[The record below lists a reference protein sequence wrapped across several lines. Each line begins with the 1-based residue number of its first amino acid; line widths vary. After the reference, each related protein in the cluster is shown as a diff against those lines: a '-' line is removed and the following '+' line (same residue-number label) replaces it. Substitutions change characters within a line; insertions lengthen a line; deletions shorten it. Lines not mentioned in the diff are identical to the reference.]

1 MIKMKMMLIDG
12 DWYLYT
18 QEKDGFEEINTLCTE
33 GVREFIPEGIE
44 IDLELRL
51 RKPKPK
57 KGWSVLE
64 IQHKQEEELE
74 EKKVKE
80 WFSSRDGDDNFETQ
94 TYYRKVCKDICLI
107 NGVEEDTETIGT
119 ILSDLGVSGGSCWVL
134 YRKVA

>member
-18 QEKDGFEEINTLCTE
+18 QEKGGFEEINTLCTE
-33 GVREFIPEGIE
+33 GVRKFIPEGIE

-64 IQHKQEEELE
+64 IQHKQKEELE
-74 EKKVKE
+74 EKRVKE
-80 WFSSRDGDDNFETQ
+80 WFYSRDGDNNFETQ
-94 TYYRKVCKDICLI
+94 TYYRKVCKSSCLI
-107 NGVEEDTETIGT
+107 NGTEEDTETIES
-119 ILSDLGVSGGSCWVL
+119 ILDTLGVSNSNCWVL
-134 YRKVA
+134 YRKAA